1 MLILTNGG
9 SQTVNFPAS
18 VDFPGG
24 SAPTLTAAGVDI
36 LMFTTVDGG
45 TTYHGILAS
54 SDSK

>member
-9 SQTVNFPAS
+9 SQTVNFPSS

-36 LMFTTVDGG
+36 LMFTTVDAG
-45 TTYHGILAS
+45 TTFHGILAS